1 MSKVLFVVGPTA
13 SGKTD
18 MALYL
23 ADKFSG
29 ILINADSVQVYK
41 ELDIVSGKDLPQTS
55 EFLKIKTDGNLD
67 LGIYFFGNIQIYLL
81 DVVPPSYE
89 FNVSDFKKIANSLIE
104 KLSSKNLPIVVGG
117 TGFYIKAL
125 TQTIDTISIPR
136 DEKLRDKLL
145 KFSVLKLQNL
155 LRKNDIEKFMSLNE
169 SDIKNSRRLIRAIEV
184 AFWKA
189 KNNTVF
195 DKKKRSFDTLFI
207 GLKAGRDFIEKRIEK
222 RVDMRMKTGA
232 LDEAKSLFKKYNKL
246 SSQVKNASGYKQLF
260 EYLKGEYSLEDS
272 IIRWKTSEIS
282 IVKKQMTFFSK
293 NKEIKWFDI
302 EDKNYKKDAKKE
314 VKRWLSV

>member
-89 FNVSDFKKIANSLIE
+89 FNVSDFKK
-104 KLSSKNLPIVVGG
+104 
-117 TGFYIKAL
+117 
-125 TQTIDTISIPR
+125 
-136 DEKLRDKLL
+136 
-145 KFSVLKLQNL
+145 
-155 LRKNDIEKFMSLNE
+155 
-169 SDIKNSRRLIRAIEV
+169 
-184 AFWKA
+184 
-189 KNNTVF
+189 
-195 DKKKRSFDTLFI
+195 
-207 GLKAGRDFIEKRIEK
+207 
-222 RVDMRMKTGA
+222 
-232 LDEAKSLFKKYNKL
+232 
-246 SSQVKNASGYKQLF
+246 
-260 EYLKGEYSLEDS
+260 
-272 IIRWKTSEIS
+272 
-282 IVKKQMTFFSK
+282 
-293 NKEIKWFDI
+293 
-302 EDKNYKKDAKKE
+302 
-314 VKRWLSV
+314 